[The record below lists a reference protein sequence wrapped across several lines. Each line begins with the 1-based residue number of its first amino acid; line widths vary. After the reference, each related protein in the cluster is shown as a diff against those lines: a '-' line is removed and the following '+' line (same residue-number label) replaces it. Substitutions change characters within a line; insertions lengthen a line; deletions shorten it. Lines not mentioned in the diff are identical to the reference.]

1 MTFQNAVE
9 LVKALND
16 RAAQKNVG
24 PNELAEQT
32 GLPQERM
39 NLLYSGGW
47 EALTV
52 REIASILEALEID
65 LRTL

>member
-1 MTFQNAVE
+1 MTFQNAAE

-24 PNELAEQT
+24 PNELAKQT
-32 GLPQERM
+32 GLPRGRM
-39 NLLYSGGW
+39 NLLHSGGW

-52 REIASILEALEID
+52 REIARIIEALEID